1 MSDIREYKLLIDGE
15 FVDAASG
22 ETFETTDPSTGEVV
36 GRVAKGGKE
45 DVRKAIE
52 AARKAFDSGVWADMP
67 QAERTGRMLKLW
79 EILQAAADGSVAD
92 RGDRRRSHDPDG
104 QPVLD
109 RPRRRALAGHG
120 RRREQD
126 RRVGARPDLSE
137 MPAMSWGLVR
147 REPYGVCSA
156 ITPWN
161 FPFILMMWKAGP
173 ALATGNSMIV
183 KPATYTPMST
193 TEFGKIVQE
202 SDLFPPGVFNV
213 VPGAG
218 GSAGEEMASNPLVD
232 KVAFTGSTEVGRRI
246 MQLASGT
253 VKKVTLE
260 LGGKSANILLD
271 DADLDSAIPGSLFAT
286 FLHSGQICHSGTR
299 CFVPAS
305 LYDEVIARMVELA
318 EGLKVGPA
326 TDFETDIGPLV
337 HRSQYETV
345 DRYVQLGLQEGAKLV
360 TGGERADVAGH
371 EGGYYYKPTIFA
383 DVDNK
388 MRIAQEEIFG
398 PVLSVIKYDS
408 VEEAIQMANDS
419 IYGLGGG
426 VWSRDIPRAIG
437 VAKRIRTG
445 TVWVNDYHLL
455 SAYAPFGGYKQSGI
469 GRELGVWGLREYQQ
483 TKYIHV
489 DQTPAKDQK
498 FWYQIAGL

>member
-1 MSDIREYKLLIDGE
+1 MSDVREYKLLIDGQ
-15 FVDAASG
+15 FADAASG
-22 ETFETTDPSTGEVV
+22 ETFESTDPSTGEVV
-36 GRVAKGGKE
+36 GRIAKGGKE
-45 DVRKAIE
+45 DVRRAIE

-67 QAERTGRMLKLW
+67 QAERSSRLTKLW
-79 EILQAAADGSVAD
+79 EILQQRLMELSQIEAMD
-92 RGDRRRSHDPDG
+92 
-104 QPVLD
+104 
-109 RPRRRALAGHG
+109 AGHTIRMANLFSIALG
-120 RRREQD
+120 VEHL
-126 RRVGARPDLSE
+126 RVTADIANKAGEYEPVDQSE
-137 MPAMSWGLVR
+137 MPALSWGLVR

-193 TEFGKIVQE
+193 AEFGKIVQE
-202 SDLFPPGVFNV
+202 SDLIPPGVFNV
-213 VPGAG
+213 VPGSG
-218 GSAGEEMASNPLVD
+218 GAAGEELASNPLVD

-246 MQLASGT
+246 MQLAAPT

-286 FLHSGQICHSGTR
+286 FLHTGQICHSGTR

-305 LYDEVIARMVELA
+305 LYDEVIARMVEAA
-318 EGLKVGPA
+318 ETLKVGPA

-337 HRSQYETV
+337 HRTQFDTV
-345 DRYVQLGLQEGAKLV
+345 DRYVQIGLEEGAKLV
-360 TGGERADVAGH
+360 TGGERVNVAGH
-371 EGGYYYKPTIFA
+371 DGGFYYKPTIFA
-383 DVDNK
+383 DVNNG

-408 VEEAIQMANDS
+408 VEDAIKMANDS

-455 SAYAPFGGYKQSGI
+455 SAYAPFGGYKQSGV
-469 GRELGVWGLREYQQ
+469 GRETGIWGIREYQQ

-489 DQTPAKDQK
+489 DQTPRKDQK

>member
-1 MSDIREYKLLIDGE
+1 MSDVREYKLLIDGQ
-15 FVDAASG
+15 FADAASG
-22 ETFETTDPSTGEVV
+22 ETFESTDPSTGEVV
-36 GRVAKGGKE
+36 GRIAKGGKE
-45 DVRKAIE
+45 DVRRAIE

-67 QAERTGRMLKLW
+67 QAERSSRLTKLW
-79 EILQAAADGSVAD
+79 EILQQRLMELSQIEAMD
-92 RGDRRRSHDPDG
+92 
-104 QPVLD
+104 
-109 RPRRRALAGHG
+109 AGHTIRMANLFSIALG
-120 RRREQD
+120 VEHL
-126 RRVGARPDLSE
+126 RVTADIANKAGEYEPVDQSE
-137 MPAMSWGLVR
+137 MPALSWGLVR

-193 TEFGKIVQE
+193 AEFGKIVQE
-202 SDLFPPGVFNV
+202 SDLIPPGVFNV
-213 VPGAG
+213 VPGSG
-218 GSAGEEMASNPLVD
+218 GAAGEELASNPLVD

-246 MQLASGT
+246 MQLAAPT

-286 FLHSGQICHSGTR
+286 FLHTGQICHSGTR

-305 LYDEVIARMVELA
+305 LYDEVIARMVEAA
-318 EGLKVGPA
+318 ESLKVGPA

-337 HRSQYETV
+337 HRTQFDTV
-345 DRYVQLGLQEGAKLV
+345 DRYVQIGLEEGAKLV
-360 TGGERADVAGH
+360 TGGERVNVAGH
-371 EGGYYYKPTIFA
+371 DGGFYYKPTIFA
-383 DVDNK
+383 DVNNG

-408 VEEAIQMANDS
+408 VEDAIKMANDS

-455 SAYAPFGGYKQSGI
+455 SAYAPFGGYKQSGV
-469 GRELGVWGLREYQQ
+469 GRETGIWGIREYQQ

-489 DQTPAKDQK
+489 DQTPRKDQK

>member
-1 MSDIREYKLLIDGE
+1 MSDVREYKLLIDGQ

-22 ETFETTDPSTGEVV
+22 ETFETNDPSTGDVV

-45 DVRKAIE
+45 DMRKAIE
-52 AARKAFDSGVWADMP
+52 AARKAFDSGVWSEMP
-67 QAERTGRMLKLW
+67 QAERSQRMAKLW
-79 EILQAAADGSVAD
+79 EILMQKVGDLSQIEALDAGHTIRMANLFSIALGVEHWRAIADLANKLGEY
-92 RGDRRRSHDPDG
+92 
-104 QPVLD
+104 QPV
-109 RPRRRALAGHG
+109 PFQ
-120 RRREQD
+120 EF
-126 RRVGARPDLSE
+126 
-137 MPAMSWGLVR
+137 PAPVWGVVR
-147 REPYGVCSA
+147 REAYGVCAA

-161 FPFILMMWKAGP
+161 FPFILMMWKAAPG
-173 ALATGNSMIV
+173 LATGNTMVV

-193 TEFGKIVQE
+193 AEFGKIVQE

-218 GSAGEEMASNPLVD
+218 GAAGEELAGNPMID

-246 MQLASGT
+246 MQLASST

-271 DADLDSAIPGSLFAT
+271 DADLDVAIPGSLWAT

-299 CFVPAS
+299 AFVPAS

-326 TDFETDIGPLV
+326 MDFETDIGPLV
-337 HRSQYETV
+337 HRTQYDTV
-345 DRYVQLGLQEGAKLV
+345 DRYVQTGLEEGAKLV
-360 TGGERADVAGH
+360 TGGEGVTIPGH
-371 EGGYYYKPTIFA
+371 EGGNYYKPTIFA
-383 DVDNK
+383 DVKNS

-408 VEEAIQMANDS
+408 VEDAIEMANDS

-426 VWSRDIPRAIG
+426 VWSRDIPRALG

-445 TVWVNDYHLL
+445 TVWINDYHLL
-455 SAYAPFGGYKQSGI
+455 SAVAPFGGYKQSGV
-469 GRELGVWGLREYQQ
+469 GRELGEWGIREYQQ

-489 DQTPAKDQK
+489 DQTPRKDQK
-498 FWYQIAGL
+498 FWLQIAGL